1 MLYVTVVCALGRDAL
16 IMAKVAVYNNKI
28 NDSHNINII
37 DNLGMKVY
45 TWHTLK

>member
-28 NDSHNINII
+28 NNSYNII

-45 TWHTLK
+45 PWHTLA